1 MAIRRG
7 PIVAGSFVWFG
18 LFACGSTDG
27 PGSKQTGLGSG
38 GGQPFGGMSAGTG
51 GSAPVSTTGGTS
63 SIPGSGGTPGVNPTT
78 GGTAPIGGM
87 PGGGVPPTAGA
98 TGSGG
103 TNPMGGSAG
112 QPGAAGGGGTAGSAG
127 VGGGGGAPPGMP
139 LTAKCNVDTLLP
151 PLPGTGLGKACSSF
165 VTPTSDGKGILTE
178 FGPYGA
184 MVEGN
189 TGKAFAVT
197 PSASEGSCTAIAG
210 SFGEDPNLTKDVLN
224 LHGAD
229 LSLYT
234 VFRPAN
240 WVDGEKYPIIT
251 WGNGTCA
258 YPGSYSAV
266 LAHVASHG
274 FVVVASNGRFVANG
288 AQKKGLD
295 FMFAANE
302 DSASPYYHRLDT
314 TNVGAMGHSQG
325 SGATVTVASD
335 PRVKYVIL
343 FNGGTTAPKPFLA
356 ISGDKDIGNPTV
368 ASYRSGVNAAPKA
381 AFIFYHKILQTT
393 GSVTGHL
400 VLMMQPDRV
409 VDATTGWWKYTLK
422 GDMGAARDLF
432 VGDSCGLCGK
442 AADFDYGQHGLN

>member
-1 MAIRRG
+1 
-7 PIVAGSFVWFG
+7 
-18 LFACGSTDG
+18 
-27 PGSKQTGLGSG
+27 
-38 GGQPFGGMSAGTG
+38 
-51 GSAPVSTTGGTS
+51 
-63 SIPGSGGTPGVNPTT
+63 
-78 GGTAPIGGM
+78 
-87 PGGGVPPTAGA
+87 
-98 TGSGG
+98 
-103 TNPMGGSAG
+103 
-112 QPGAAGGGGTAGSAG
+112 
-127 VGGGGGAPPGMP
+127 
-139 LTAKCNVDTLLP
+139 
-151 PLPGTGLGKACSSF
+151 
-165 VTPTSDGKGILTE
+165 
-178 FGPYGA
+178 
-184 MVEGN
+184 
-189 TGKAFAVT
+189 
-197 PSASEGSCTAIAG
+197 
-210 SFGEDPNLTKDVLN
+210 
-224 LHGAD
+224 
-229 LSLYT
+229 

-240 WVDGEKYPIIT
+240 WIDGEKYPIIT

-295 FMFAANE
+295 FMFAAND

-314 TNVGAMGHSQG
+314 ANVGAMGHSQG

-335 PRVKYVIL
+335 ARVKYVIL

-368 ASYRSGVNAAPKA
+368 GSYAAGVNGAPKA
-381 AFIFYHKILQTT
+381 AYVFYHKILQTT

-432 VGDSCGLCGK
+432 VGTSCGLCGK
-442 AADFDYGQHGLN
+442 SADFDYGQKGLN